1 MAGAPTFVQRVTR
14 NRWVRRAASSLAAVL
29 AVAILIGF
37 LWERRARSI
46 ARATVPPPG
55 QLIDVEGGPL
65 HLNCTGQGQPTVI
78 LEAGASQPSVAWSP
92 VQDGVAEFARVCS
105 YDRAGIGWS
114 AAAKG
119 GVDPE
124 GMVRRL
130 RGVLANAEVSP
141 PFVLVGHSIGGPLAM
156 IFGDL
161 YPDDVAG
168 YVFVDS
174 ADPDRFELLP
184 VQPSEPPGAAR
195 AIAGAITSLLAEVG
209 VTRLQMRD
217 IRKPDHW
224 PDDVFA
230 VAVAFAVQNSAA
242 GSREQGAAADIVRRA
257 ATVESFGSAPVVVL
271 TARSSLRN
279 AGAPMEPEDWGR
291 LRLETQDS
299 IAARSS
305 NSTRRIVEEV
315 GHNIHLD
322 DPGETIRAI
331 YDVVGAVRTGD
342 AVPDDAR

>member
-1 MAGAPTFVQRVTR
+1 MAGVPKFVQRVTR
-14 NRWVRRAASSLAAVL
+14 NRWVRRGAFSLAVL
-29 AVAILIGF
+29 LTVVTLLGF

-46 ARATVPPPG
+46 ARAAFPPPG
-55 QLIDVEGGPL
+55 QMIDVEGGPL

-92 VQDGVAEFARVCS
+92 VQAEVAEFGRVCS

-119 GVDPE
+119 GAAPE
-124 GMVRRL
+124 GIVRRL
-130 RGVLANAEVSP
+130 RDVLTNAEVSP

-174 ADPDRFELLP
+174 ADPDRFEMLP
-184 VQPSEPPGAAR
+184 LQPPEAPGAAR

-209 VTRLQMRD
+209 VTRWQMRG

-230 VAVAFAVQNSAA
+230 VAVAFAVQSGSA
-242 GSREQGAAADIVRRA
+242 GSREQAAAPDIVRRA
-257 ATVESFGSAPVVVL
+257 AEVESFGSAPVVVL
-271 TARSSLRN
+271 TAQSSLRN
-279 AGAPMEPEDWGR
+279 EGAPMEPEDWER
-291 LRLETQDS
+291 LRLRMQDA

-315 GHNIHLD
+315 GHNVHLD
-322 DPGETIRAI
+322 DPDETVRAI
-331 YDVVGAVRTGD
+331 HDVVRAARTGD
-342 AVPDDAR
+342 EVPRN